1 MTTRTFLLAAGLCLS
16 ACAVHTASA
25 QRLFDLG
32 PKAGISYD
40 DLSLSRSHIA
50 VLGWHAGVFARL
62 KPPLFPGV
70 QGELLVTSMGSDIRP
85 SDGGG
90 TQVRT
95 LALQI
100 PVFAVFSIGPAEIHL
115 GGYAD
120 KLLTTSANSF
130 TDGEGN
136 VHERGDLTNSGY
148 GLVLGGG
155 LHLGSFYAGI
165 RYNYGL
171 NDIATGEGFLA
182 SAQNRQAQLYVAI
195 GLFK

>member
-1 MTTRTFLLAAGLCLS
+1 MIMRTLITATTLCL
-16 ACAVHTASA
+16 AMFAMQTASA

-70 QGELLVTSMGSDIRP
+70 QGELLVTSMGSDIKP

-90 TQVRT
+90 TQVRSV
-95 LALQI
+95 ALQV

-120 KLLTTSANSF
+120 KLLTTTANSYADA
-130 TDGEGN
+130 DGT
-136 VHERGDLTNSGY
+136 VHERGDLSNGGY
-148 GLVLGGG
+148 GLLLGGG
-155 LHLGSFYAGI
+155 LHLGSFYAGV

-171 NDIATGEGFLA
+171 NDISTGEGFLA

>member
-1 MTTRTFLLAAGLCLS
+1 MTTRTLFTAATFCLS
-16 ACAVHTASA
+16 TFAMQTASA

-70 QGELLVTSMGSDIRP
+70 QGEVLVTSMGSDIQAG
-85 SDGGG
+85 DVGG
-90 TQVRT
+90 TEVRSV
-95 LALQI
+95 ALQL
-100 PVFAVFSIGPAEIHL
+100 PLFAVFSIGPAEIHL

-120 KLLTTSANSF
+120 KLLNTTAGSY
-130 TDGEGN
+130 TDADGT
-136 VHERGDLTNSGY
+136 VHQRGDLSNGGY
-148 GLVLGGG
+148 GLLLGGG

-171 NDIATGEGFLA
+171 NDISTGEGFLA

>member
-1 MTTRTFLLAAGLCLS
+1 MKTRILPVLTTLCL
-16 ACAVHTASA
+16 CVCFQPTALA

-40 DLSLSRSHIA
+40 DLSISRSHVA

-70 QGELLVTSMGSDIRP
+70 QGELLVSSMGSDIRP
-85 SDGGG
+85 ADGGG
-90 TQVRT
+90 TQVRS

-120 KLLTTSANSF
+120 KLLNTNADSY
-130 TDGEGN
+130 TDAEGN
-136 VHERGDLTNSGY
+136 VHERGDLANGGY
-148 GLVLGGG
+148 GLLLGGG

-171 NDIATGEGFLA
+171 NNIATGEGFLA

>member
-1 MTTRTFLLAAGLCLS
+1 MNTRTLFIAATFCLS
-16 ACAVHTASA
+16 TFALQTASA

-50 VLGWHAGVFARL
+50 VLGWQAGVFARL

-70 QGELLVTSMGSDIRP
+70 QGELLVTSMGSDITA
-85 SDGGG
+85 SNGGG
-90 TQVRT
+90 TRVRSV
-95 LALQI
+95 ALQV

-120 KLLTTSANSF
+120 KLLNTTANSY
-130 TDGEGN
+130 TDADGT
-136 VHERGDLTNSGY
+136 VHERGELTNGGY
-148 GLVLGGG
+148 GLLLGGG
-155 LHLGSFYAGI
+155 LHLGSFYAGV

-171 NDIATGEGFLA
+171 NDISTGEGFLE